1 MKQLIIKVFLGVWAL
16 QFLTVATAQEL
27 ENDIY
32 HEKLFEFLEEIN
44 RGEVNNFLA
53 AFDSEKFTDRVFED
67 LPANDQDVRMFRIG
81 FEEGLEKSFI
91 PSVRTMFQYYDAIN
105 YVSYS
110 EVGGFYSILL
120 RGTGDQS
127 GLNYIELVVD
137 SSEKNDLKFI
147 DIYSYFSGEFMS
159 SIMNRNAKL
168 FIAENSTFSNI
179 LSSFSIKEKEFTESL
194 PKLIK
199 MEKYRNMGDLEEIIK
214 VYDTVPKSA
223 QKEKVFLLTAI
234 TAAQSTDETR
244 YLELI
249 KTYKDQY
256 PEDPSLP
263 LITLD
268 YHLLRGEI
276 ETSKKLV
283 NDLDEIVG
291 GDNYL
296 NIIRSNICFID
307 EEKRCAISYLE
318 EAINKDIYLEEAYW
332 GLLELNLLWN
342 NFEDVNKQLTA
353 LEEIFG
359 YEFSSESMAEVELYT
374 EYLKSDFFK
383 EWNTKK

>member
-32 HEKLFEFLEEIN
+32 YEKLFEFLEEIN

-179 LSSFSIKEKEFTESL
+179 LSSFSIKE
-194 PKLIK
+194 
-199 MEKYRNMGDLEEIIK
+199 MN
-214 VYDTVPKSA
+214 
-223 QKEKVFLLTAI
+223 
-234 TAAQSTDETR
+234 
-244 YLELI
+244 
-249 KTYKDQY
+249 
-256 PEDPSLP
+256 
-263 LITLD
+263 
-268 YHLLRGEI
+268 LLR
-276 ETSKKLV
+276 V
-283 NDLDEIVG
+283 YPN
-291 GDNYL
+291 
-296 NIIRSNICFID
+296 
-307 EEKRCAISYLE
+307 
-318 EAINKDIYLEEAYW
+318 
-332 GLLELNLLWN
+332 
-342 NFEDVNKQLTA
+342 
-353 LEEIFG
+353 
-359 YEFSSESMAEVELYT
+359 
-374 EYLKSDFFK
+374 
-383 EWNTKK
+383 